1 MLSSKLGKED
11 KYMVRKYVG
20 LCNSKVGILKIEK
33 MRF

>member
-11 KYMVRKYVG
+11 KDMVRKYVG
-20 LCNSKVGILKIEK
+20 LCNLNVGILKIEK